1 METRRYT
8 ELVRRLE
15 GVSAAGASVEI
26 VGSVEGYAVY
36 MVHPKQ
42 PENARRNVLL
52 TGGVHGDE
60 PAGPLTMQRLLEANA
75 WPRGLELCAF
85 PCLNPT
91 GFPLNRRENAAGV
104 DLNRAYR
111 HLQTAEVRA
120 HVAGLALGTAVVK
133 AVALP
138 WFLRWAIR
146 EANVRREMEPLVG
159 YVTSL
164 LIGAAVV
171 AASFAVAPTLPLPGH
186 AGSLLV
192 AVALSNVLTGLVVLT
207 SRLKAL
213 TQVVGYLMLENG
225 IYVFGLT
232 QTQRVPFLLE
242 MGVLLDVF
250 VGVFIMGI
258 VVFHINREFDT
269 VGSDAGETLD
279 PS

>member
-1 METRRYT
+1 MNEFSSLLLL
-8 ELVRRLE
+8 LVVLTDFVVLGTSRMSTCIRAIAL
-15 GVSAAGASVEI
+15 
-26 VGSVEGYAVY
+26 
-36 MVHPKQ
+36 Q
-42 PENARRNVLL
+42 DLLL
-52 TGGVHGDE
+52 TALPVSLD
-60 PAGPLTMQRLLEANA
+60 
-75 WPRGLELCAF
+75 PRWSL
-85 PCLNPT
+85 
-91 GFPLNRRENAAGV
+91 
-104 DLNRAYR
+104 
-111 HLQTAEVRA
+111 
-120 HVAGLALGTAVVK
+120 HVAGLAVGTALVK

-138 WFLRWAIR
+138 GFLRWAIR

-171 AASFAVAPTLPLPGH
+171 AGSFAVAPTLPLPGH

-258 VVFHINREFDT
+258 VVFHINREFD
-269 VGSDAGETLD
+269 GMSAAADEEPE